1 MNWPE
6 VGTVQVLPD
15 TDPDRHTRSKGC
27 PCGPSV
33 ERWTVEGRRH
43 VRVVHHQLE
52 VASPSPL
59 DVERPRA
66 EDVLPGPRAT
76 HGVHRSP

>member
-1 MNWPE
+1 VNWPQ

-15 TDPDRHTRSKGC
+15 TDQDRHVRSKGC
-27 PCGPSV
+27 PCGPAV

-43 VRVVHHQLE
+43 VRVVHRELK
-52 VASPSPL
+52 VAE
-59 DVERPRA
+59 DDGPRA

-76 HGVHRSP
+76 HGVERSP